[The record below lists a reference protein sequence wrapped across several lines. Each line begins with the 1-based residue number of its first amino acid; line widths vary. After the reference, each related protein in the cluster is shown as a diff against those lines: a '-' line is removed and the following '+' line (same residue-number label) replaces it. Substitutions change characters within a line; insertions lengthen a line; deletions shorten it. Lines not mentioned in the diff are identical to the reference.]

1 MGRYDNFST
10 KKVTD
15 KLQKKIDKLSS
26 KRKPNL
32 YEIDILQKQY
42 DEYKLFDSCQIF
54 GSDGFWKSEYNPN
67 TSVMFSDDNRVMM
80 FGGRLISY
88 KDIKSYGFVE
98 NKTQQSHTVTKK
110 KGTVSRALVG
120 GAIAGGV
127 GAIVGGMSAGST
139 SNTTSYT
146 TSNGFFLQVFLKN
159 GNGFQLYVPN
169 TGIIDNKMSRLWSQ
183 LATKLQTIIEENNE
197 VSE

>member
-54 GSDGFWKSEYNPN
+54 GSDGFGKSEYNPN

>member
-54 GSDGFWKSEYNPN
+54 GSDGFWKSECNPN